1 MDASLQEIRVGVFGR
16 GDDVLLISDP
26 PDASR
31 VLALEYVAD
40 HDLTFWGVM
49 EFQGKHIGV
58 LCENDMECIAGMVR
72 AAPLFA
78 KLIVAKH
85 GRSFAI
91 KKLTES
97 WELLDKSASTTAA
110 AMWN

>member
-16 GDDVLLISDP
+16 ADDVLLISDP

-31 VLALEYVAD
+31 ALAMEYVAD
-40 HDLTFWGVM
+40 NHLSFWGVM
-49 EFQGKHIGV
+49 EFDGKHTGI
-58 LCENDMECIAGMVR
+58 LCENNMDAIAGMVR
-72 AAPLFA
+72 AVPLFA

-85 GRSFAI
+85 GRSFAA